1 MSYELLHRSLLVITL
16 GLMAQGCVGLALQ
29 ATPSLVPDLTQAVFE
44 ECDVALARA
53 SLPADLK
60 LMEGLLKSA
69 PQNTQLLTALS
80 MGFTG
85 YGLLFLED
93 DDPERASGFY
103 ARAKAYGMAALGDEG
118 KRLQEA
124 TLNLDQ
130 ARVLLGNL
138 GRDDIEPLFWAS
150 LAWNIWVNLSLD
162 NPAALARMGV
172 AQACVERL
180 LEIDP
185 TFLYGTPHVL
195 MGTILAAKPAILGGD
210 AAKAKAHF
218 EKAMEISNGTFLL
231 TPYYYARYYAVKVQD
246 KDLFAGLLDGAIAR
260 PAAELPGV
268 CLLNTVMREKARA
281 LLGRMD
287 EFFF

>member
-1 MSYELLHRSLLVITL
+1 MVMTLL
-16 GLMAQGCVGLALQ
+16 AQGCVGLALQ
-29 ATPSLVPDLTQAVFE
+29 TTPSLMPNLTQAVFE

-69 PQNTQLLTALS
+69 PQNTQLLTALA

-85 YGLLFLED
+85 YGLLFVED
-93 DDPERASGFY
+93 DDPERASSFY
-103 ARAKAYGMAALGDEG
+103 ARAKSYGLEALGNEG

-124 TLNLDQ
+124 RLKLDQ
-130 ARVLLGNL
+130 ARTLLRDL
-138 GRDDIEPLFWAS
+138 DRDDIEPLFWAT
-150 LAWNIWVNLSLD
+150 LAWNSWINLNLD
-162 NPAALARMGV
+162 NPAALAQMGV
-172 AQACVERL
+172 AQACIERL

-185 TFLYGTPHVL
+185 TFFHGTPHVL

-210 AAKAKAHF
+210 AAAAKAHF
-218 EKAMEISNGTFLL
+218 DKAMEISNGTFLL

-260 PAAELPGV
+260 PAAEFPGV
-268 CLLNTVMREKARA
+268 CLLNTVMKEKARA
-281 LLGRMD
+281 LLGRTD